1 MESHLE
7 NESTLPS
14 SWSQEKMMQGLFKKK
29 KKMEDEDYN
38 QFEEYLKLEKIW
50 IFLSI

>member
-14 SWSQEKMMQGLFKKK
+14 PWLQEKMMQGFKGLFK
-29 KKMEDEDYN
+29 DEDYS
-38 QFEEYLKLEKIW
+38 QFEEYLKLEKICVL
-50 IFLSI
+50 LSI